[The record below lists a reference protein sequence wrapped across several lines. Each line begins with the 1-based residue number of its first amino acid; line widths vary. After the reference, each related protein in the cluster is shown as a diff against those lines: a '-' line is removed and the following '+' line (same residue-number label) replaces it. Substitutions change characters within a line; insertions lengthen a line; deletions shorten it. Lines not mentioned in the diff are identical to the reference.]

1 MPNLG
6 GYRDF
11 NSSPHC
17 RVSVSSSGSSASNR
31 DSVFSTTSTRTTASS
46 SSNQSTDSKF
56 WCTSCEKTFKRKF
69 DWKRHLEEFHER
81 WRKYPCPDCNQS
93 FWGPNTFN
101 QHHKGAHGCQ
111 TCPHAES
118 VVKYTRK
125 RKAWGCGFCAA
136 LHRQFEKHIDHVA
149 AHFDTGSTKADW
161 LHSNV
166 IYGLL
171 HQDPVHELWKHQLAE
186 NQHLFQGHQPHF
198 SWIPETTGRAQGY
211 AENES
216 PGQLQDL
223 LEFFDGSKDAAERVV
238 RVAWRTMQV
247 LLQPKG
253 CSPAQSLLPHRS
265 HSTASNLH
273 KHVSIASP
281 SPIRGLM
288 SRRTMSNVAYPGP
301 KRADTRSAS
310 ISTTPPFTP
319 ATVPETMY
327 VQSPPLQQHGGGSPF
342 QGFVHQQPPQSQ
354 VHNRTPSLDKEL
366 PPVPLATD
374 MAMDLDMSIFGDA
387 PGALLM
393 PPGIGGSDD
402 WTSRANTLVNGD
414 SMPNPLA
421 PHQHFPA
428 TAWPDLN
435 MFGTANPEPPTDFR

>member
-1 MPNLG
+1 M
-6 GYRDF
+6 
-11 NSSPHC
+11 
-17 RVSVSSSGSSASNR
+17 SASSNR

-118 VVKYTRK
+118 VVKYTKK

-171 HQDPVHELWKHQLAE
+171 HQDPIHELWKNQLAE
-186 NQHLFQGHQPHF
+186 NHHLFQGHQPHF

-211 AENES
+211 AENEN

-223 LEFFDGSKDAAERVV
+223 LEFFDGSKDSAERVV

-253 CSPAQSLLPHRS
+253 SNINGVAHQSFLPQRS

-273 KHVSIASP
+273 KHVSITSP
-281 SPIRGLM
+281 SPRGP
-288 SRRTMSNVAYPGP
+288 RRAMANAAYPGM
-301 KRADTRSAS
+301 RGDTRSAPAATS
-310 ISTTPPFTP
+310 FP
-319 ATVPETMY
+319 ATVPEAF
-327 VQSPPLQQHGGGSPF
+327 VQSPSPMQTDSNNSSF
-342 QGFVHQQPPQSQ
+342 QGFVQPPPSHIQQQPQN
-354 VHNRTPSLDKEL
+354 HNRVSSLDKEL
-366 PPVPLATD
+366 PPVPLGTE
-374 MAMDLDMSIFGDA
+374 MAMDLDLSMFADA

-393 PPGIGGSDD
+393 PPGLVGDD
-402 WTSRANTLVNGD
+402 WTSRSNTLVSGD
-414 SMPNPLA
+414 PIMAGSLA
-421 PHQHFPA
+421 SGTSPGYAP
-428 TAWPDLN
+428 TIWPDIH
-435 MFGTANPEPPTDFR
+435 MFGTDPEPSAEFR